1 MFKVLAFLSRK
12 PDMSAEEFQAYY
24 ETRHVHVI
32 NEVAPGIPVYR
43 RNFLKLNDQQNR
55 NADQIDFDVVTE
67 MEFPDRQSFQTWAK
81 SFAAPGAAERVA
93 EDEAQFLDRERIRVC
108 VVEVS
113 ECN

>member
-12 PDMSAEEFQAYY
+12 PGMSPKEFKAYY
-24 ETRHVHVI
+24 ETRHVQVI

-43 RNFLKLNDQQNR
+43 RNFLQLNDPQNR
-55 NADQIDFDVVTE
+55 NADQINFDVVTE
-67 MEFPDRQSFQTWAK
+67 MEFPDRESFQLWAK

-93 EDEAQFLDRERIRVC
+93 EDEAQFIDRDHIRVC

-113 ECN
+113 END